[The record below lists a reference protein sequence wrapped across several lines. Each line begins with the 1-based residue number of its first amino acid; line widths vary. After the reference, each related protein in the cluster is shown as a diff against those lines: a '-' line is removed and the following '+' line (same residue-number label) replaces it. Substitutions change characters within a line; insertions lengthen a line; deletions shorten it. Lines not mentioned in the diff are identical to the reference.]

1 MHRIEISLKK
11 HVPDARGLGLIGDI
25 ADLGIKS
32 VSTALVRDVYYLDAK
47 LTPKQL
53 DLIGRELLADPVT
66 QEYSI
71 DAISDEAKKAGVHL
85 SLIHI

>member
-11 HVPDARGLGLIGDI
+11 HVPDARGLGLVEDI

-66 QEYSI
+66 QEYQ
-71 DAISDEAKKAGVHL
+71 HRF
-85 SLIHI
+85 H

>member
-11 HVPDARGLGLIGDI
+11 HVPDARGLGLVEDI
-25 ADLGIKS
+25 ADLDIKS
-32 VSTALVRDVYYLDAK
+32 VSAALVRDVYYLDAK

-66 QEYSI
+66 QE
-71 DAISDEAKKAGVHL
+71 
-85 SLIHI
+85 